1 MRAGNR
7 AESKNERNQR
17 RAVANVFASK
27 AIAALRLLR
36 RSPTMPEPTTSSAVL
51 SSSPI
56 RRRGVVMSNSLAR
69 AAARV
74 WGTCLCDTVSSAPK
88 VPTRFRYVGARTECA
103 NRRVADQCRF
113 TNVFRHLA
121 SVHPAGY
128 RGEAIR

>member
-7 AESKNERNQR
+7 AESKDERNQR

-36 RSPTMPEPTTSSAVL
+36 RSPMMPEPTTSSAVL

-69 AAARV
+69 SSPSM
-74 WGTCLCDTVSSAPK
+74 GTCLCDTVSSAPK

-103 NRRVADQCRF
+103 NRRVADQGRF